1 MFRGHEDSTPTLAG
15 AGSKEVGTAAESSE
29 AKAET
34 ETPRVET
41 QTVSGMTL

>member
-29 AKAET
+29 ARAEA
-34 ETPRVET
+34 PRVEI